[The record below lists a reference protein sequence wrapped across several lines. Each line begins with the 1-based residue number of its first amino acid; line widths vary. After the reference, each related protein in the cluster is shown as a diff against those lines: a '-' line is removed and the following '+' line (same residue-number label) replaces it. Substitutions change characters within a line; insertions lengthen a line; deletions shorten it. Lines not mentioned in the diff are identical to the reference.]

1 MTHEDLAHALIGWGC
16 TIGIVGFV
24 VCVVLGVA

>member
-1 MTHEDLAHALIGWGC
+1 MNSDLAHALIGWGC

-24 VCVVLGVA
+24 ACVVMGVV